1 MENKKIVLLVGPDE
15 SSNYFYNSIKQDFDI
30 QKVICEQTVKR
41 KDFLK
46 KRINRLGAWTVFGQ
60 VLFQVLVGKF
70 LRLTSKERIDEISQK
85 GNLDAT
91 PPEAEKVIHVSSI
104 NSDESLKIL
113 QEINP
118 DIVVVNG
125 TRIISKKIL
134 NGISATFL
142 NTHSGITPR
151 YRGVHGGYWALASGD
166 KENCGVTV
174 HLVDPGIDT
183 GGILYQAN
191 IEITDRD
198 NFVTYT
204 HLQNVEGIKLMK
216 KAITDAMNGNIQ
228 VVTNTLDSKLWYHPT
243 IWEYWYNRISKGVK

>member
-104 NSDESLKIL
+104 NSDESL
-113 QEINP
+113 ENP
-118 DIVVVNG
+118 
-125 TRIISKKIL
+125 
-134 NGISATFL
+134 A
-142 NTHSGITPR
+142 
-151 YRGVHGGYWALASGD
+151 
-166 KENCGVTV
+166 
-174 HLVDPGIDT
+174 
-183 GGILYQAN
+183 
-191 IEITDRD
+191 
-198 NFVTYT
+198 
-204 HLQNVEGIKLMK
+204 
-216 KAITDAMNGNIQ
+216 GN
-228 VVTNTLDSKLWYHPT
+228 
-243 IWEYWYNRISKGVK
+243 